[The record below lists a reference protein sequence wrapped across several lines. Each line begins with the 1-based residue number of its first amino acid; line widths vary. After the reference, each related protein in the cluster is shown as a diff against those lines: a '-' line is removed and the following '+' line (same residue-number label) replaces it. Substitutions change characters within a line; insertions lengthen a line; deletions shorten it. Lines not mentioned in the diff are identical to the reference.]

1 MTATAPS
8 RRYKRYVLGALLVAY
23 TLNFVDRQILGV
35 LAVPIKLELG
45 LTDSQLGLLGGVAF
59 ALFYT
64 LLGIPVAR
72 LADRYNRVSILSI
85 ALGLWSL
92 MTALCGVAQSYA
104 QLFLARVGVGVG
116 EAGGLTP
123 AYSLICDYFPR
134 HERGRALAV
143 HSFGVPIG
151 SSLGI
156 LAGGYITH
164 LMDWRT
170 AFLLVGVLGLLAAPI
185 LKWTVREPVRGRLDD
200 DAGSGPGTL
209 GDVLRVLRGKPSF
222 WALAAGTAVSSMM
235 SYGLLFW
242 LPSFLVRSLH
252 VAPLVASQAFAALS
266 FVGGVVGIWCGGQL
280 ADKLGQRSPRAHA
293 LIPAAAV
300 MLAIPLYAVGLLS
313 DNLGPWLAW
322 MLVPTAL
329 GLMWMGPV
337 LSAIQQLVPTQMRST
352 ASAIFLFFNSLI
364 GIGMGT
370 LVIGLLSDVM
380 LARFGADSLRYAILC
395 GLVLYVVAAAC
406 FAYGAR
412 SIATDWHLNDA
423 VS

>member
-412 SIATDWHLNDA
+412 SIATDWHSNDA

>member
-1 MTATAPS
+1 
-8 RRYKRYVLGALLVAY
+8 VLGALLVAY

-412 SIATDWHLNDA
+412 SIATDWHSNDA
-423 VS
+423 VD

>member
-1 MTATAPS
+1 MTEATPS
-8 RRYKRYVLGALLVAY
+8 QSYKRYVLGALLVAY

-156 LAGGYITH
+156 MAGGYITH

-170 AFLLVGVLGLLAAPI
+170 AFLAVGVLGLLAAPI
-185 LKWTVREPVRGRLDD
+185 LRWTVREPVRGRLDD
-200 DAGSGPGTL
+200 NVGSGPGTL
-209 GDVLRVLRGKPSF
+209 GDVLRVLREKPSF

-280 ADKLGQRSPRAHA
+280 ADKLGPRNARAHA

-300 MLAIPLYAVGLLS
+300 LLAVPLYAIGLLS
-313 DNLGPWLAW
+313 DRLVPWLAW

-370 LVIGLLSDVM
+370 VLIGFVSDAM
-380 LARFGADSLRYAILC
+380 QTRFGADSLRYAILC
-395 GLVLYVVAAAC
+395 GLALYVLAAAF
-406 FAYGAR
+406 FAYGAQHVER
-412 SIATDWHLNDA
+412 DWHQPT
-423 VS
+423 